1 MLSILPGAGDRKMN
15 KREILSLDT
24 LIRKIE
30 IYSNHWHTVSYELWL
45 RYEKYRKFHSCLKLA
60 VFKINSILDLRYF
73 SSGIFFSFFN

>member
-30 IYSNHWHTVSYELWL
+30 IYSNH
-45 RYEKYRKFHSCLKLA
+45 
-60 VFKINSILDLRYF
+60 
-73 SSGIFFSFFN
+73 